1 MTAKTKTFLIVGV
14 IVWILGFM
22 VMMIPTVTTAPF
34 SGNVMIPIILGM
46 LLIIAGVLVFAR
58 YYVKFVKERYA
69 IQFKERYAIQF
80 KERRESMMGRK
91 PVTAAM
97 GWQAQAEYTKRLA
110 AYSKEGASAD
120 ERTQAKLFAQAV
132 MTLTL
137 MAPSTAVFSELV
149 ETAVAENDGTYTV
162 TGWVDSQNMF
172 GAMMRTPFSMAV
184 FAQDGVWQTGR

>member
-14 IVWILGFM
+14 IVWILGFI
-22 VMMIPTVTTAPF
+22 VMMIPTATAVPF

-58 YYVKFVKERYA
+58 YYIKFV
-69 IQFKERYAIQF
+69 KERYAIQF

-137 MAPSTAVFSELV
+137 MAPSTAVFSELD

-172 GAMMRTPFSMAV
+172 GAMMRTPFSMTV
-184 FAQDGVWQTGR
+184 FEQDGVWQTGR